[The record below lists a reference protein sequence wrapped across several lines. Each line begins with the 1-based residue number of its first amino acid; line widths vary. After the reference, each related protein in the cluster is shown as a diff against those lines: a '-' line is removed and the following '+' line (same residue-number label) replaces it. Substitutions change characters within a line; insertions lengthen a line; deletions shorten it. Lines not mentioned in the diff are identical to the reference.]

1 MLSGHRRNSCSF
13 WNLQSSPWY
22 ISPPLQIRSK
32 TLTET
37 STKKRKAED
46 EKILDTVKF
55 LKECLGNHS
64 RLVDIVLGR
73 PEPLVKQGTELM
85 QGLLSEVFGL
95 DGPVLETTVE
105 EVEDGVEEEVEEE
118 SEPEQES
125 TPELES
131 EGESE
136 SDSEVGFHDYMD
148 IEVHEHPETESD
160 AYDDND
166 GSSDHS
172 DDSMVTT
179 YKRKR
184 TPRQKK
190 QERVLVKEKHEKTLR
205 EKREKAREES
215 KALYTRF
222 GLTVERA
229 EGHGTDTREDEHGN
243 KRQKRNNDQ
252 PTALRQTTLNFDKVR
267 KNRRL
272 FSRKELSQSG
282 MVEEKEEADH
292 EQKPERAEEPD
303 VVTRASYR
311 RNPKRKARVPPGYW
325 YELSK
330 EIPSFESRFP
340 RHRTGNSRRR
350 IGD

>member
-1 MLSGHRRNSCSF
+1 MLDS
-13 WNLQSSPWY
+13 
-22 ISPPLQIRSK
+22 
-32 TLTET
+32 
-37 STKKRKAED
+37 
-46 EKILDTVKF
+46 VKF
-55 LKECLGNHS
+55 LKECLDNHS
-64 RLVDIVLGR
+64 GIVDIVLGR

-85 QGLLSEVFGL
+85 QGLLSEMFGL

-148 IEVHEHPETESD
+148 IEAQEHPETDSD

-166 GSSDHS
+166 NSSEQS
-172 DDSMVTT
+172 DDSMATS

-190 QERVLVKEKHEKTLR
+190 QEREPIKAKRERTLR
-205 EKREKAREES
+205 EKRDKAREERQ
-215 KALYTRF
+215 ALYTRF
-222 GLTVERA
+222 GLTVQETEETGENQNDTHEEER
-229 EGHGTDTREDEHGN
+229 REA
-243 KRQKRNNDQ
+243 KRQKRNHDQ
-252 PTALRQTTLNFDKVR
+252 PTVRQTTLNFDKVR

-282 MVEEKEEADH
+282 MFEDKEEAEPENQDR
-292 EQKPERAEEPD
+292 EEQDVGSPASFRRESKRSSRIQPGYRYQKPR
-303 VVTRASYR
+303 
-311 RNPKRKARVPPGYW
+311 
-325 YELSK
+325 
-330 EIPSFESRFP
+330 EISSGVAWHRL
-340 RHRTGNSRRR
+340 RRTGR
-350 IGD
+350 

>member
-1 MLSGHRRNSCSF
+1 MLDS
-13 WNLQSSPWY
+13 
-22 ISPPLQIRSK
+22 
-32 TLTET
+32 
-37 STKKRKAED
+37 
-46 EKILDTVKF
+46 VKF
-55 LKECLGNHS
+55 LKECLDNHS
-64 RLVDIVLGR
+64 GIVDIVLGR

-85 QGLLSEVFGL
+85 QGLLSEMFGL

-148 IEVHEHPETESD
+148 IEAQEHPETDSD

-166 GSSDHS
+166 NSSEQS
-172 DDSMVTT
+172 DDSMATS

-190 QERVLVKEKHEKTLR
+190 QEREPIKAKRERTLR
-205 EKREKAREES
+205 EKRDKAREERQ
-215 KALYTRF
+215 ALYTRF
-222 GLTVERA
+222 GLTVQETEETGENQNDTHEEER
-229 EGHGTDTREDEHGN
+229 REA

-252 PTALRQTTLNFDKVR
+252 PTVLRQTTLNFDKVR

-282 MVEEKEEADH
+282 VFDGKEEA
-292 EQKPERAEEPD
+292 EQEQEGIEKPD
-303 VVTRASYR
+303 VVTRAWYR
-311 RNPKRKARVPPGYW
+311 MNSKRGSRVAPGYR
-325 YELSK
+325 YQLHKRVS
-330 EIPSFESRFP
+330 PGGLLP
-340 RHRTGNSRRR
+340 RRRTGR
-350 IGD
+350 

>member
-166 GSSDHS
+166 SSSEQS
-172 DDSMVTT
+172 DDSMASAP
-179 YKRKR
+179 KRKG
-184 TPRQKK
+184 TPKQKK
-190 QERVLVKEKHEKTLR
+190 HERALLK
-205 EKREKAREES
+205 EKRERTLEEKRERTRKER

-222 GLTVERA
+222 GLTVQET
-229 EGHGTDTREDEHGN
+229 EESREDQNDTPENEHRT
-243 KRQKRNNDQ
+243 KRQKRNHDQ
-252 PTALRQTTLNFDKVR
+252 PTVLRQSTLNFDKVR

-282 MVEEKEEADH
+282 MFEGDEEAED
-292 EQKPERAEEPD
+292 EQEGVEQQD
-303 VVTRASYR
+303 VGSPGSFR
-311 RNPKRKARVPPGYW
+311 RKSKKNFRVPPGCRYQ
-325 YELSK
+325 LHK
-330 EIPSFESRFP
+330 RVLPGGLLPCR
-340 RHRTGNSRRR
+340 RTGR
-350 IGD
+350 